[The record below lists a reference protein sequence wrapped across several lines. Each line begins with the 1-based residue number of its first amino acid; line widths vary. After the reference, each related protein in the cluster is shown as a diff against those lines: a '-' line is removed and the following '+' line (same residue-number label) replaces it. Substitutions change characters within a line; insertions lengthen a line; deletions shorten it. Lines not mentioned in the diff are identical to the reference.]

1 MKLFDNLVSADIVL
15 KNGAAEAVRL
25 AAQDLQRDLRR
36 ISGKVE
42 GFDISERS
50 LGKSAIFIDTVVGG
64 ESEFYTV
71 CVDDNSVRIT
81 GSDALGTV
89 FGIYA
94 FSTKCLGVLPMY
106 RWVDIFPESRE
117 SMELLPQTFS
127 SAKRPVR
134 FRGWFINDEDLLT
147 DFRGGAGKRYIDYK
161 FYDKV
166 IRTDVIDMVL
176 ETALRMEINLIIPS
190 SFVDIDNPPERDLV
204 EAVVRRGM
212 YITHHHTE
220 PVGVSFFTAENYL
233 KKRGLE
239 GEAVSFVTNRERME
253 EIWRY
258 YVEKWAVYGEHVVWQ
273 LGLRGKADRA
283 VWQHDPSVPDSASV
297 RGAIISD
304 AIATQHRIIAE
315 ALGRDD
321 FYSTATLWM
330 EGAELYG
337 KGYLTVPKNTVIIFS
352 DIGFSQMFGD
362 DFFVTKRNEKDLYG
376 IYYHVGYMQEGPHL
390 VEGCDLHKMTFS
402 YRQAYNQ
409 GSLFYSILNV
419 SNLRPLHFSA
429 WFNSKLLSSPAT
441 LDTDVAMNE
450 MLRDIYGD
458 NGAQVKLLTDEY
470 YSSIADMGAQE
481 LKKRCT
487 KWNFYYHEYGKL
499 PFPLFPATDGA
510 LRYTGRYVML
520 GNEDGWDN
528 DECYIG
534 ELRQSVQK
542 WEALYAKLERFE
554 ERLTDDSRLYFD
566 KFLKFETLYMMQLTR
581 WRIAVGDMMRS
592 ESADE
597 RQDSFD
603 KATGSLES
611 ILTERK
617 ILETGDWSTWHD
629 GERKIGIV
637 DLLLLTKSVYQKNIK
652 KS

>member
-1 MKLFDNLVSADIVL
+1 MKLFDITSDMNIVL
-15 KNGAAEAVRL
+15 KKDSNQAILIAAK
-25 AAQDLQRDLRR
+25 DLQRDLRR
-36 ISGKVE
+36 ISGKSE
-42 GFDISERS
+42 GFEIVDLAESDR
-50 LGKSAIFIDTVVGG
+50 AIFIDTLKGG
-64 ESEFYTV
+64 ESESYTV
-71 CVDDNSVRIT
+71 CVDESAVHIL
-81 GSDALGTV
+81 GSDVLGTV

-94 FSTKCLGVLPMY
+94 FSTKCLGVLPMHM
-106 RWVDIFPESRE
+106 WVDVFPESRE

-127 SAKRPVR
+127 STHRSIR

-147 DFRGGAGKRYIDYK
+147 DFRGGSGKRYIDYK

-176 ETALRMEINLIIPS
+176 EAALRMEINLIIPS
-190 SFVDIDNPPERDLV
+190 SFVDIDNPPERALA

-220 PVGVSFFTAENYL
+220 PVGVSVFTAENYL
-233 KKRGLE
+233 KRHGFE
-239 GEAVSFVTNRERME
+239 GEAVSFITNRARME

-258 YVEKWAVYGEHVVWQ
+258 YVDKWAAYGELVVWQ

-283 VWQHDPSVPDSASV
+283 VWQHDPSVPDSAAA

-304 AIATQHRIIAE
+304 AIATQHKMISE
-315 ALGRDD
+315 ALGRED

-337 KGYLTVPKNTVIIFS
+337 KGHIKLPENTVVIFS

-362 DFFVTKRNEKDLYG
+362 DFFTTARNAKDLYG

-390 VEGCDLHKMTFS
+390 AEGCDLCKMTYS
-402 YRQAYNQ
+402 YRQASEQ

-429 WFNSKLLSSPAT
+429 WYNSKLLNAPDSFEPDAEINK
-441 LDTDVAMNE
+441 LLA
-450 MLRDIYGD
+450 DIYGD
-458 NGAQVKLLTDEY
+458 IGAEIRSFMDEY
-470 YSSIADMGAQE
+470 YSCFADMGAVE
-481 LKKRCT
+481 LKKRCK
-487 KWNFYYHEYGKL
+487 KWNFYYHEYGGL

-528 DECYIG
+528 DSCYIK
-534 ELRQSVQK
+534 ELCQSVQK
-542 WEALYAKLERFE
+542 WEALYTKLEQFE
-554 ERLTDDSRLYFD
+554 ERLADSGRRYFD

-592 ESADE
+592 KSADE
-597 RQDSFD
+597 RQNAFE
-603 KATGSLES
+603 KATESLAS
-611 ILTERK
+611 ILSERK
-617 ILETGDWSTWHD
+617 ILETDNWSTWHD
-629 GERKIGIV
+629 GERKIGV
-637 DLLLLTKSVYQKNIK
+637 SDLLMLTKEKYSEIIQE
-652 KS
+652 